1 MSSYA
6 TLLVK
11 AAAVHTLV
19 PGEPTARSIMAIGD
33 RIAAVSTHRDG
44 LDGSIDPDTVVIE
57 RPDGVVLPSF
67 DDTHTHLVF
76 AASGVHDV
84 PVHLATN
91 IPEMLDIIRESAHKT
106 PAGRWLRTTANWQ
119 EINLREERFPTA
131 DELDSATTEH
141 PVLLMR
147 GGHNVVL
154 NHLGL
159 ELAGITEDMPD
170 PAGGHIGRDGD
181 GRLNGWLQDNAAT
194 PVFGLPEE
202 PTIEDRLEGFRAASL
217 DYAAKGVGLVRD
229 CFVPI
234 GDLDVIQRAL
244 HDGLLNV
251 RVRALVTTA
260 GFTTAEQVE
269 ELLDQM
275 ERWRYR
281 ADPWLSVWGLKFVF
295 DGGIEAASTRE
306 PYACDHSMFGT
317 LTWDVDKLLEAMD
330 HVVRRGWRLGTHAY
344 GDNAV
349 EKLLDVYAE
358 LIRRHPQLPPNSLV
372 MEHGGFADADLQ
384 ERAAQLHVP
393 VTIQQPLQHDAA
405 KIQDTFWGPERV
417 DALFPARGW
426 IDRGVLVSGGSDYP
440 VGRYGAM
447 QSVWGMVTRQTVTGV
462 RGPEHAITAAEAIT
476 LHTTNAAALTGE
488 SERRGMLTPGR
499 FADLT
504 IWDVDPTTAESDRLH
519 GLEPTHTIIGGR
531 VVHQKV
537 D

>member
-106 PAGRWLRTTANWQ
+106 SAGRWLRTTANWQ

-260 GFTTAEQVE
+260 GFTTAEQVD

-281 ADPWLSVWGLKFVF
+281 ADSWLSVWGLKFVF

-426 IDRGVLVSGGSDYP
+426 IDRGSWSPAVRTTRW
-440 VGRYGAM
+440 VGTARCSRCGA
-447 QSVWGMVTRQTVTGV
+447 W
-462 RGPEHAITAAEAIT
+462 
-476 LHTTNAAALTGE
+476 
-488 SERRGMLTPGR
+488 
-499 FADLT
+499 
-504 IWDVDPTTAESDRLH
+504 
-519 GLEPTHTIIGGR
+519 
-531 VVHQKV
+531 
-537 D
+537 